1 MTTSEFLIAAS
12 REREY
17 DWVLPPK
24 SISQDERTIVL
35 QQLPSRVHP
44 ETQII
49 EVTCG
54 TKQLWVATRIEY
66 TTDRSGRPLL
76 DYAGRELRHS
86 YGVVSNEPITLPAAN
101 NAIDSSRREI
111 KESLASFLE
120 SNAPQAEVNGQLV
133 SNIRGS
139 KEELTMARSSLYVMR
154 FATALAIILSVA
166 SMSYAYYS
174 NRMVSELAQR
184 IEDAEKK
191 LGQVVK
197 DQQKIDAIEAKLQKL
212 APTDGPK

>member
-1 MTTSEFLIAAS
+1 LQS
-12 REREY
+12 R
-17 DWVLPPK
+17 
-24 SISQDERTIVL
+24 
-35 QQLPSRVHP
+35 
-44 ETQII
+44 
-49 EVTCG
+49 
-54 TKQLWVATRIEY
+54 
-66 TTDRSGRPLL
+66 L
-76 DYAGRELRHS
+76 DAICSHHQSAG
-86 YGVVSNEPITLPAAN
+86 
-101 NAIDSSRREI
+101 
-111 KESLASFLE
+111 
-120 SNAPQAEVNGQLV
+120 
-133 SNIRGS
+133 
-139 KEELTMARSSLYVMR
+139 EEDKMARSSLYVMR